1 MKPLA
6 PLLALAAACATAPRP
21 APQPPAPAAAPVAV
35 DYEKLDNG
43 LRVVYSLDRSA
54 PVVGVGIYYGIG
66 FRIEPKDRTG
76 FAHLF
81 EHMMFQGSQNLG
93 KMEFIK
99 LVQSN
104 GGVLNGST
112 RFDFTNYFE
121 LVPSNALATVLWAE
135 SDRLRGLAVTE
146 ENLTN
151 QKGVV
156 SSEVRVN
163 VLNQPYGG
171 FPWLDLPQAS
181 NTNWYNAH
189 NFYGDLKDIDAATLS
204 DVQQFF
210 HEYYTPSNAV
220 LFVAGDFEPSQAR
233 ALVRQYFAT
242 IPSAPKPKLP
252 DISEPRQEQ
261 EKRTAKVDKLATR
274 PALALGYHVPPRGSP
289 EWYAMGMLEQIL
301 AEGRDSLLYQALVQ
315 KRGLTGEVE
324 ASLNALGSQFDIAG
338 PTLLEISLVHD
349 SDKTPEQIL
358 GVIDEEVEKLRAAP
372 VDAATLA
379 RARVKMRSYYYGLL
393 ESTFGLG
400 RDDLL
405 ACYALFDDQ
414 PARIND
420 IDQEFAK
427 VTPELMQKT
436 AQEWLRRT
444 NRTVIVLQPGG
455 KP

>member
-1 MKPLA
+1 
-6 PLLALAAACATAPRP
+6 
-21 APQPPAPAAAPVAV
+21 
-35 DYEKLDNG
+35 
-43 LRVVYSLDRSA
+43 
-54 PVVGVGIYYGIG
+54 
-66 FRIEPKDRTG
+66 
-76 FAHLF
+76 
-81 EHMMFQGSQNLG
+81 
-93 KMEFIK
+93 
-99 LVQSN
+99 
-104 GGVLNGST
+104 
-112 RFDFTNYFE
+112 
-121 LVPSNALATVLWAE
+121 
-135 SDRLRGLAVTE
+135 
-146 ENLTN
+146 
-151 QKGVV
+151 
-156 SSEVRVN
+156 
-163 VLNQPYGG
+163 
-171 FPWLDLPQAS
+171 
-181 NTNWYNAH
+181 
-189 NFYGDLKDIDAATLS
+189 
-204 DVQQFF
+204 
-210 HEYYTPSNAV
+210 
-220 LFVAGDFEPSQAR
+220 
-233 ALVRQYFAT
+233 
-242 IPSAPKPKLP
+242 
-252 DISEPRQEQ
+252 
-261 EKRTAKVDKLATR
+261 
-274 PALALGYHVPPRGSP
+274 
-289 EWYAMGMLEQIL
+289 
-301 AEGRDSLLYQALVQ
+301 VQ